1 VLTWLNGHAQMKAG
15 KMKLIGTR
23 LTPDKRKGTLRLFNS
38 AEDTL
43 MHLTWTSREVRCARA
58 LSGVAL
64 QARAGAAC

>member
-1 VLTWLNGHAQMKAG
+1 MKAG

-43 MHLTWTSREVRCARA
+43 LHLTWTSREVRLRARA
-58 LSGVAL
+58 AWDRA
-64 QARAGAAC
+64 ARAGAAC

>member
-1 VLTWLNGHAQMKAG
+1 MLTWLNGHAQMKAG

-43 MHLTWTSREVRCARA
+43 LHLTWTSREVRLRARA
-58 LSGVAL
+58 AWDRA
-64 QARAGAAC
+64 ARAGAAC